1 MRVDFRIDL
10 PCLSAA
16 FVAALVLGIVLIM
29 SPTAQTAVLEEGWLL
44 PAAACLL
51 AVRQPGE
58 RKQR

>member
-1 MRVDFRIDL
+1 M
-10 PCLSAA
+10 
-16 FVAALVLGIVLIM
+16 AALVLGIVLIM